1 MAEDK
6 SSVYERSGRVV
17 LAISGYHGLP
27 QAHACVPTAVELFRS
42 LRSCEFVVDLRD
54 MSGFDTGSR
63 VIWQQHLQ
71 DFRLHIHT
79 VTIVGG
85 SPLARMSG
93 AAVCLYAGIK
103 MKFATTLDEAFQAPM
118 SRRASG

>member
-1 MAEDK
+1 MVEDK

-17 LAISGYHGLP
+17 LAISGYHGLS
-27 QAHACVPTAVELFRS
+27 QAESCVRTAVELFRT
-42 LRSCEFVVDLRD
+42 LRACEFVVDLRH

-63 VIWQQHLQ
+63 VTWQQHLQ

-103 MKFATTLDEAFQAPM
+103 MKFAATLDEALQAPM

>member
-1 MAEDK
+1 MAEDR
-6 SSVYERSGRVV
+6 SSVYARPGRVV
-17 LAISGYHGLP
+17 LGISGHFGLTDAEKCVE
-27 QAHACVPTAVELFRS
+27 QAVS
-42 LRSCEFVVDLRD
+42 LLRGLKSCEFVVDLRE
-54 MSGFDTGSR
+54 MNGFDTKAR
-63 VIWQQHLQ
+63 VVWQQHLQ
-71 DFRLHIHT
+71 DFRKHIHT

-103 MKFATTLDEAFQAPM
+103 MQFATTLEEAFAIPL